1 MKRLIVKRLIEA
13 GCAALTVICAII
25 LYVQFKEVYFI
36 KTDESAINLMPYAIV
51 LGAST
56 KEDGTAS
63 DALADRVETAV
74 DLYRAGKVDK
84 ILMTGD
90 DGAFH
95 TDEVKSMAALA
106 AQDGVRPEDLIVD
119 GHGYRT
125 YESCKRAKEEFHID
139 RAVIVTQRFHLARAL
154 YLCRALGMDAQGLV
168 ADRQTYQKIV
178 LFAWRDLLASVKAWV
193 DINILP
199 PSPPVST
206 TGEINQDYR
215 K

>member
-1 MKRLIVKRLIEA
+1 MKALIIERLLEA
-13 GCAALTVICAII
+13 ACLAVIFVCGVI
-25 LYVQFKEVYFI
+25 LYVQFKEAYFI
-36 KTDESAINLMPYAIV
+36 KPDEASINLVPYAIV

-63 DALADRVETAV
+63 DALYDRVETAV

-95 TDEVKSMAALA
+95 TDEVKSMAQLA
-106 AQDGVRPEDLIVD
+106 ANDGVKPEDLIVD

-139 RAVIVTQRFHLARAL
+139 HAVIITQRFHLARAL
-154 YLCRALGMDAQGLV
+154 YLCRAMGMDAQGLA

-178 LFAWRDLLASVKAWV
+178 LFTWRDLFASFKAWI
-193 DINILP
+193 DINIWAP
-199 PSPPVST
+199 QPPV
-206 TGEINQDYR
+206 GELSNIIQ
-215 K
+215 